1 MGIKTASLSFRAAL
15 GAVALGV
22 SGIVGFIDWAARAEF
37 VENHINW
44 LRSVAMIAAPWIPY
58 PSVLWL
64 PILLLGLGLIWWDA
78 RRRDRAS
85 NFRIHT
91 AKYEGAGET
100 DLHARI
106 ADWLAK
112 SLAEPALY
120 INQAFLFGSIVH
132 DTYKT
137 SDVDLIIEFKSV
149 GDRQLAARVK
159 KIKGRIAHEFELTFP
174 HKLHVTFFVL
184 MNARNANSFW
194 QKLENLKLL
203 RAYTPRW
210 HRLAKKPSTALS
222 QDAEVGVK

>member
-1 MGIKTASLSFRAAL
+1 VGIKTASLSFRAAL

-174 HKLHVTFFVL
+174 HKLHVTFFCS
-184 MNARNANSFW
+184 N
-194 QKLENLKLL
+194 E
-203 RAYTPRW
+203 RAQCEQF
-210 HRLAKKPSTALS
+210 LAKAGKFEIIKGNS
-222 QDAEVGVK
+222 